1 MRRRDFISAF
11 GGTAVAWPLA
21 ARGQQTA
28 MPVIGFLH
36 SNSSVDTTA
45 RANLAAFQRGLG
57 EAGYIEGQNVAIEYR
72 WAAGR
77 YDLLPALAADLVGRK
92 VDLIFAGGPPAAR
105 VAKNATS
112 IIPIVFTSGTD
123 PVADGLVVSLARPG
137 GNVTG
142 VAFLGG
148 DLTVKR
154 LALLSDLVPR
164 ARAIA
169 LLANPN
175 SGTSWLGD
183 VQKTAEAKGM
193 QLHVLKAATESEI
206 DAAFAAIVELH
217 ADALVVGD
225 DPFFTSR
232 DKHIVALAARHALP
246 AAYQSR
252 NFAAAGGLI
261 SYGASFQSGYHQ
273 AGLYA
278 GRILKGA
285 KPAGLPVFQPTQFEL
300 VINLTTAKTLGV
312 AIPPSILARADEL
325 IE

>member
-1 MRRRDFISAF
+1 M
-11 GGTAVAWPLA
+11 GWPLA
-21 ARGQQTA
+21 ARAQQTP
-28 MPVIGFLH
+28 MPVIGYLS
-36 SNSSVDTTA
+36 SNSPVSTIP
-45 RANLAAFQRGLG
+45 RESLAAFQRGLG
-57 EAGYIEGQNVAIEYR
+57 EDGYVEGQNVAIEYR

-77 YDLLPALAADLVGRK
+77 YELLPALAADLVGRK

-142 VAFLGG
+142 VAFLSG

-183 VQKTAEAKGM
+183 VQKAAEAKGM

-225 DPFFTSR
+225 DPFFVTQ
-232 DKHIVALAARHALP
+232 DKYIVALATRHALP

-252 NFAAAGGLI
+252 EFAAAGGLV
-261 SYGASFQSGYHQ
+261 SYGASIQSAYHQ

-285 KPAGLPVFQPTQFEL
+285 KPADLPIFQPTQFEL
-300 VINLTTAKTLGV
+300 VINLTTAKTLGIEV
-312 AIPPSILARADEL
+312 LASLLAQADEL